1 MDYIIYICSYFL
13 SAIILYLFI
22 HDVKKFKDRLYYEIT
37 NEIWIKTYCLI
48 SIFVIHIIW
57 LFSIL
62 FLNYDDNSIIYG
74 LPYFLILP
82 YIIYLATDL
91 RTDLI
96 NNNTIASQKINKYLN
111 YLMTIY
117 LFIIIFITIIPNKI
131 KKNIISNIKNFIHK
145 YL

>member
-13 SAIILYLFI
+13 SVIILYLFI
-22 HDVKKFKDRLYYEIT
+22 LDVKKFKDRLYYEIT
-37 NEIWIKTYCLI
+37 NEIWIKIYCLI

-74 LPYFLILP
+74 IPYFLIFP
-82 YIIYLATDL
+82 YILYLATDL
-91 RTDLI
+91 R
-96 NNNTIASQKINKYLN
+96 NNDTIASQKINKYLN
-111 YLMTIY
+111 YLMTLY
-117 LFIIIFITIIPNKI
+117 LIIIILITTVPNKI